1 MTKSNSIKDY
11 LVKPIVTRL
20 TDEEAKLRKDI
31 LDYIIT
37 NHKPYFPNNNY
48 TKELLNNMVN
58 KDILSVN
65 NNEVISVYPISVME
79 TDKKIIFEDGNY
91 GYAMCAIDAIGFHYT
106 FMKSIKIESKCKWCD
121 EKIIINVKN
130 GVINV
135 VEGGENIVILHT
147 DLENSKNWS
156 CNCCKIMHFFKNKE
170 NLEKWKFKNNIQ
182 QKTLS
187 IDLETANKISWLLF
201 SK

>member
-1 MTKSNSIKDY
+1 MAKSNSIKDY
-11 LVKPIVTRL
+11 FVKPIVTRL

-31 LDYIIT
+31 MNYIIT

-48 TKELLNNMVN
+48 AKELLNNMVN
-58 KDILSVN
+58 NDILSVN
-65 NNEVISVYPISVME
+65 NNKGISVYPISVME

-91 GYAMCAIDAIGFHYT
+91 GYALCAIDAIGFHYT
-106 FMKSIKIESKCKWCD
+106 FMKPITIESKCKWCN

-130 GVINV
+130 GVIDV

-156 CNCCKIMHFFKNKE
+156 CNCCKIMHFFKSKE

-201 SK
+201 SR